1 MAFTLSH
8 MAAVLPFYPYR
19 RWVSFDALLIGSML
33 PDLPY
38 VLSSNEAISHQSHQA
53 SGLLTYCLPMG
64 LIVFILWY
72 WLLKRPALSLIHPC
86 HESNLVRHSMQRDSL
101 SKWSIKFR
109 KYAVFWLTVVLGLLL
124 GTVTHLLWDGITH
137 PDGFIASHVLWLQ
150 HPVNI
155 SYLGFMPVARLLQYA
170 TSVLG
175 LLFLIF
181 FAWRWLQQGN
191 LSSANFKCKKI
202 ILKGWHRVLIVSLLG
217 ASSLATAL
225 QAGLKW
231 HNLWFS
237 DNYLFI
243 AKVMVGFLQGMC
255 SAFFVYALL
264 YQCVYYLDFC
274 RKRKY

>member
-8 MAAVLPFYPYR
+8 MAAVLPFYHYR

-38 VLSSNEAISHQSHQA
+38 VLNTNETISHQSHQA
-53 SGLLTYCLPMG
+53 SGLLTYCLPVG

-72 WLLKRPALSLIHPC
+72 WLLKRPALSLIHPY
-86 HESNLVRHSMQRDSL
+86 HEGDTAGHFARPDSL
-101 SKWSIKFR
+101 SRRPVKFR
-109 KYAVFWLTVVLGLLL
+109 QYAFFWFKVVLGLLL
-124 GTVTHLLWDGITH
+124 GAITHLLWDGITH

-175 LLFLIF
+175 SVFLAA

-191 LSSANFKCKKI
+191 LSNAKFESKKI
-202 ILKGWHRVLIVSLLG
+202 ILKGWQRALTVIVLG